1 MLTVMATATGA
12 WFMSMGERRA
22 AGGDLE
28 QGLGTGR
35 GTPTLEG
42 CIARARIVQGGLA
55 HPTLASP
62 QAGRRY
68 STCVMCGFAHPPPS
82 TQLAADVSLQ
92 KQSEAQH
99 STADQSRPS
108 RATLDQS
115 DGERFHVIIWPAL
128 ALVVSLSKGSPYVP
142 FVGARWLTDRPN
154 ARSTCRAAA
163 QGILSGVQFRWS
175 SRSILAWEM
184 IWCRLSMHIAI

>member
-1 MLTVMATATGA
+1 MRSAGRWEGGVGRSLTVMATATGA

-28 QGLGTGR
+28 QGLGTGK

-68 STCVMCGFAHPPPS
+68 MCNVRRCPPS
-82 TQLAADVSLQ
+82 
-92 KQSEAQH
+92 
-99 STADQSRPS
+99 P
-108 RATLDQS
+108 
-115 DGERFHVIIWPAL
+115 
-128 ALVVSLSKGSPYVP
+128 
-142 FVGARWLTDRPN
+142 
-154 ARSTCRAAA
+154 
-163 QGILSGVQFRWS
+163 
-175 SRSILAWEM
+175 
-184 IWCRLSMHIAI
+184 